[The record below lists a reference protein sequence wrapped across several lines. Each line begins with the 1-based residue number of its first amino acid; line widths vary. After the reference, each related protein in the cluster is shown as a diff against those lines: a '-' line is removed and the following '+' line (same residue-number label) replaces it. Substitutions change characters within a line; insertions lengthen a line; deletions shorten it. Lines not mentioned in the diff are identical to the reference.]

1 MARKIG
7 FVLLLLPLALSGC
20 GGNTPGNA
28 PTGGSTPASVTPSG
42 SAPTTVSGV
51 LAPYSDGATA
61 VTYDPAIAPA
71 GAELR
76 ATLTP
81 SGSGLTVQL
90 AAQRLLPNRS
100 YGAHVHT
107 KPCGRT
113 SAAAGPHLQ
122 HSPDPAASAS
132 PPSVNP
138 SYANP
143 DNEVWLDFTTDAS
156 GAATSTASP
165 RWTFTNEPRSIILH
179 AERTKTAAGQAGTA
193 GARVACLTLPS
204 TR

>member
-1 MARKIG
+1 MARTVG
-7 FVLLLLPLALSGC
+7 FLLLLLPLALSGC
-20 GGNTPGNA
+20 GGDTA
-28 PTGGSTPASVTPSG
+28 PPAGGATSVSPSG
-42 SAPTTVSGV
+42 SAAPTTVSGV
-51 LAPYSDGATA
+51 LAGYVAGATA

-76 ATLTP
+76 VTLNPT
-81 SGSGLTVQL
+81 GGGLTVQL
-90 AAQRLLPNRS
+90 AAQRLLPNRT

-107 KPCGRT
+107 KPCGNT
-113 SAAAGPHLQ
+113 GAAAGPHFQ

-143 DNEVWLDFTTDAS
+143 ENEVWLDLTTDAS

-165 RWTFTNEPRSIILH
+165 RWTFATEPRSIILH

-193 GARVACLTLPS
+193 GARVACLTLPP